1 MVRVLC
7 SSRVSIPF
15 SNVIAKKGFVHVG
28 LGVLVNFCKV
38 DLEVVFEVFVEI
50 LTQ

>member
-15 SNVIAKKGFVHVG
+15 PNVVAKKGFVHVG
-28 LGVLVNFCKV
+28 LGVLVDLGEV
-38 DLEVVFEVFVEI
+38 DLEVVFEVFV
-50 LTQ
+50 